1 AYLSAG
7 TPWTVSKIYYIHQP
21 IRITLPMVRLAGQLE
36 KLYRAAAGIL
46 PNRLRTPWARPRLR
60 AGSHRF
66 DIWALRLVEVLLRL
80 PLRRSNR
87 SRRML
92 TEISCSDYFD
102 TRDDA
107 LRAHATQ
114 IDPKGLLFVIPLQWK
129 QRLWPTEKFQ
139 LAKTRVATSVSE
151 SDLFSGITS

>member
-1 AYLSAG
+1 
-7 TPWTVSKIYYIHQP
+7 
-21 IRITLPMVRLAGQLE
+21 
-36 KLYRAAAGIL
+36 
-46 PNRLRTPWARPRLR
+46 LRTPWARPRLR

-66 DIWALRLVEVLLRL
+66 STWALRLVEILLRR
-80 PLRRSNR
+80 PNR

-114 IDPKGLLFVIPLQWK
+114 IDPKGLLFAIPLQWK
-129 QRLWPTEKFQ
+129 RRLWPTEKFQ
-139 LAKTRVATSVSE
+139 LAKSRVATSISE
-151 SDLFSGITS
+151 SDLFAGITPGTDE